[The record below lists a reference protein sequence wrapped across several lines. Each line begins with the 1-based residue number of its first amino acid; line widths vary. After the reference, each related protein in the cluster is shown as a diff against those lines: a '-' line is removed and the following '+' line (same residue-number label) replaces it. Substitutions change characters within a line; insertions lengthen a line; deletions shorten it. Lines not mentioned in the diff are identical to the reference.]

1 MTSLSIRKM
10 NELSKKKKKGFTL
23 VELIIVIAIIAVLAA
38 IAIPKF
44 GSITKRSNITA
55 DIATAKNL
63 SGIAAQALADKQDLL
78 NTDTDADADT
88 KSAIAEK
95 LDGGAANWPK
105 TKVTQTDFIVT
116 IGSDGDITVG
126 DGIDQIYPKAHGKFV
141 S

>member
-23 VELIIVIAIIAVLAA
+23 VELIIVIAIIAILAA

-44 GSITKRSNITA
+44 GQITKRSNITA

-63 SGIAAQALADKQDLL
+63 SGITAQAVAENQDLL
-78 NTDTDADADT
+78 GTNSGTTTTKDAILD
-88 KSAIAEK
+88 K
-95 LDGGAANWPK
+95 LDGGTMPTSK
-105 TKVTQTDFIVT
+105 VTKVELYVDIS
-116 IGSDGDITVG
+116 SDGDITISSGATG
-126 DGIDQIYPKAHGKFV
+126 DEIYPKPEGDFA

>member
-23 VELIIVIAIIAVLAA
+23 VELIIVIAIIAILAA

-44 GSITKRSNITA
+44 GSITKKSNITA

-63 SGIAAQALADKQDLL
+63 SGIAAQAVAEQQSLL
-78 NTDTDADADT
+78 GTNSGTAAT
-88 KSAIAEK
+88 KTAIAGK
-95 LDGGAANWPK
+95 LDGGEANWPK
-105 TKVTQTDFIVT
+105 TKVTQANFVVT

-126 DGIDQIYPKAHGKFV
+126 DGTDQIYPKAAGKFV

>member
-23 VELIIVIAIIAVLAA
+23 VELIIVIAIIAILAA

-44 GSITKRSNITA
+44 GEITKKSNVTA

-63 SGIAAQALADKQDLL
+63 SGMAAQAVSDDQTLL
-78 NTDTDADADT
+78 GASDSTV
-88 KSAIAEK
+88 KSAIVDK
-95 LDGGAANWPK
+95 IDGGVMPTSKVTKTEFTVSVAAN
-105 TKVTQTDFIVT
+105 
-116 IGSDGDITVG
+116 GDITVNAG
-126 DGIDQIYPKAHGKFV
+126 SGNEVYPQQTGKYK

>member
-44 GSITKRSNITA
+44 GEITKKSNITA
-55 DIATAKNL
+55 DIATGKNL
-63 SGIAAQALADKQDLL
+63 SGIAAQAISEDPTLPSKSAGDQ
-78 NTDTDADADT
+78 
-88 KSAIAEK
+88 KSAIAGK
-95 LDGGAANWPK
+95 LDGGLTNWP
-105 TKVTQTDFIVT
+105 TAKVTKNAFVVT
-116 IGSDGDITVG
+116 IEADGDITVT
-126 DGIDQIYPKAHGKFV
+126 DGHDNVYPNQSGKFA